1 IAIALNARAGM
12 PRISTMTTNESTRVL
27 VEVPIAA
34 QQETAAPPPPP
45 PPPSPAPAPPEV
57 PPTLLGTRTARLQTM
72 VVDAGHGGEDIGVR
86 GPKGTLEKQVT
97 LEAARR
103 LKRLVE
109 SRLSVRVVMSRE
121 EHRPL
126 FLA

>member
-1 IAIALNARAGM
+1 PRAR
-12 PRISTMTTNESTRVL
+12 
-27 VEVPIAA
+27 
-34 QQETAAPPPPP
+34 
-45 PPPSPAPAPPEV
+45 PEL

-72 VVDAGHGGEDIGVR
+72 VVDAGHVGEDIGVR

-109 SRLSVRVVMSRE
+109 SRLGVRVVMTRE
-121 EHRPL
+121 DDRAVSLDERDAVAHHSKADP
-126 FLA
+126 FLRTRANSS